1 MKKIPVKKKIASL
14 KPSSTLAINEKCKEL
29 TASGKKIYKFGF
41 GQSPFPIPQSIVNC
55 LKNNANRK
63 NYLPM
68 QGLPELR
75 EAISKYLTKKT
86 GVSYSKNNIIIT
98 PGSKEAMYLM
108 HVAFDGDIIL
118 PAPSWVSYS
127 PQAEIA
133 DNKVHWIQTSRDNN
147 WFPTATE
154 LKKKIQGI
162 NKKKLILI

>member
-68 QGLPELR
+68 QKGDVHST
-75 EAISKYLTKKT
+75 ISDTSLLKRIT
-86 GVSYSKNNIIIT
+86 G
-98 PGSKEAMYLM
+98 
-108 HVAFDGDIIL
+108 
-118 PAPSWVSYS
+118 YS
-127 PQAEIA
+127 PKTRYKIG
-133 DNKVHWIQTSRDNN
+133 I
-147 WFPTATE
+147 
-154 LKKKIQGI
+154 KKFIKWYK
-162 NKKKLILI
+162 NYY